1 MTIQI
6 LGPGC
11 MNCRNLEANAR
22 EAVKNL
28 NIEADFEKITD
39 MDRIVDMGVMRTPG
53 LAVDGTV
60 LKSGKVFSPE
70 EISAALSD
78 HID

>member
-6 LGPGC
+6 LGSGC
-11 MNCRNLEANAR
+11 PNCRNLEANAR
-22 EAVKNL
+22 EAARTL
-28 NIEADFEKITD
+28 GIEADFEKVTD
-39 MDRIVDMGVMRTPG
+39 MDRIIEMGVMRTPG

-60 LKSGKVFSPE
+60 VKFGKVFSPE

-78 HID
+78 HIG